1 MRLILIRHG
10 ETTYNAQRRFTGQAD
25 VPLSRLGIQQ
35 AAILG
40 EWLANERV
48 DVLVTSD
55 LVRTRATAEA
65 IARYHELPIQEDSD
79 LRELA
84 MGEWEGYTYAEV
96 QARDTELVAQWRAD
110 PTTCAPPGGETV
122 TALRDRIARALE
134 RWQTRYPE
142 ASVVWVTHGGFI
154 GVLLCHILDI
164 DLNRRWQ
171 FHHENASISEIRLR
185 DFGASIVRLNETA
198 HLRNLGMDDGAMQMP
213 QSASFTP

>member
-10 ETTYNAQRRFTGQAD
+10 ETAYNAQRRFTGQAD
-25 VPLSRLGIQQ
+25 VPLSWLGIQQ
-35 AAILG
+35 AAALG
-40 EWLANERV
+40 EWLADEYV
-48 DVLVTSD
+48 DVIVTSD
-55 LVRTRATAEA
+55 LVRTRATAQA
-65 IARYHELPIQEDSD
+65 IARHHELSVQEDRD

-96 QARDTELVAQWRAD
+96 RARDAEREAQWRVD

-122 TALRDRIARALE
+122 AELRDRIVRALE
-134 RWQTRYPE
+134 RWQMRHPD

-198 HLRNLGMDDGAMQMP
+198 HLRNLGMEDEALRAS